1 MLKHKVACWFAT
13 AAVSSCLTMA
23 QNSQAHLSSEK
34 SAPDPLKTVTKPLAE
49 KSATTPVHHK
59 SSSVLPPTSAG
70 SANTGTELSR
80 IEGEKVSTKGR
91 ANEGSG
97 ALKNTSTSKTAH
109 APGDTG
115 PGINYKYQKP
125 AGGTQANTP
134 NAHMPNSSVPR
145 VKKN

>member
-1 MLKHKVACWFAT
+1 
-13 AAVSSCLTMA
+13 MA
-23 QNSQAHLSSEK
+23 QNSQAHLSTEK
-34 SAPDPLKTVTKPLAE
+34 SAPDPLITVTKPLTE

-59 SSSVLPPTSAG
+59 SSVVLPPTAG
-70 SANTGTELSR
+70 NANTSTELSR
-80 IEGEKVSTKGR
+80 IEGEKVSTKARTNG
-91 ANEGSG
+91 GSG
-97 ALKNTSTSKTAH
+97 APKNTSSLKTAN
-109 APGDTG
+109 PSGDSG